1 MIYINGVSVF
11 EIEEDSSI
19 PKGIEEPDSVTEEG
33 SASETPLC

>member
-11 EIEEDSSI
+11 ELEDPSI